1 MQIAT
6 YLNFDG
12 NCEEAFRFYERLLG
26 GKIEFILSHGDS
38 PIADQVPE
46 AWHPRVMHA
55 RLAVGDQLLLASDCP
70 PESYEPPRGIF
81 VMLNVDDATEA
92 ERVFRGL
99 EEGGRATTPF
109 GETFWA
115 DRFGMV
121 VDRFGIPWMVNYAGS
136 KAAVDVGR
144 PA

>member
-26 GKIEFILSHGDS
+26 GRIESILSHGDS

-55 RLAVGDQLLLASDCP
+55 RLLVGNQLLLASDSP
-70 PESYEPPRGIF
+70 PESYEPPRGIY
-81 VMLNVDDATEA
+81 VMLNVDDATEG

-99 EEGGRATTPF
+99 AQGGRVTMPF
-109 GETFWA
+109 EETFWA

-121 VDRFGIPWMVNYAGS
+121 VDRFGIPWMVNFAGS
-136 KAAVDVGR
+136 KAVAEVSR
-144 PA
+144 SA